1 MTGVTDAASKMLMRM
16 KEEGKNKVLWWNNRS
31 LVLRASDQYAGLKC
45 PTGSP

>member
-31 LVLRASDQYAGLKC
+31 LILRAANQYAGLKC
-45 PTGSP
+45 PAGSP